1 MADTGR
7 FLIGESFVRACLP
20 VRPAD
25 SHKGTFGRVLAV
37 CGHYGMA
44 GAAMLSGEAALRSGA
59 GLLTV
64 ALPRSIYPIVASRLA
79 EAVYL
84 PLPETA
90 DGTLSKAAWPPLKQ
104 ELERTTALL
113 VGCGLGRSPES
124 DAMVLAL
131 LRAATC
137 PTVLDADGLNAVA
150 AHIHTV
156 KTSGQPLCLTPH
168 SGEASRLLDRPVE
181 EIEADRIGAARKL
194 SEQWDA
200 VVVLKGH
207 RTVIAAPGHP
217 TLVNPTGCSGMA
229 TGGSGDLLA
238 GMIVSLAAQGMTLYE
253 AALSAVYLH
262 GLAGERASARLSE
275 HGMVPSDMLPEIAR
289 LFSEYEPKA

>member
-1 MADTGR
+1 MADTER
-7 FLIGESFVRACLP
+7 YLIGESFVRACLP
-20 VRPAD
+20 ARPAD
-25 SHKGTFGRVLAV
+25 SHKGTFGHVLAV
-37 CGHYGMA
+37 CGHDGMA
-44 GAAMLSGEAALRSGA
+44 GAAMLSGEAVLRSGA

-64 ALPRSIYPIVASRLA
+64 ALPRSIYPIVASRLR

-84 PLPETA
+84 PLPETVG
-90 DGTLSKAAWPPLKQ
+90 GTLSKMAWPQLQ
-104 ELERTTALL
+104 EQLSRATALL

-137 PTVLDADGLNAVA
+137 PTVLDADGLNAAA

-168 SGEASRLLDRPVE
+168 VGEASRLLGLTIN
-181 EIEADRIGAARKL
+181 EIEADRLGAAREL

-229 TGGSGDLLA
+229 TGGSGDVLA
-238 GMIVSLAAQGMTLYE
+238 GMIVSLAAQGLPLYE
-253 AALSAVYLH
+253 AALVAVYLH
-262 GLAGERASARLSE
+262 GLAGERAAAHLSE
-275 HGMVPSDMLPEIAR
+275 HGMLPTDMLFELAR

>member
-1 MADTGR
+1 MADER
-7 FLIGESFVRACLP
+7 YLIGESFVRACLP
-20 VRPAD
+20 VRDPD
-25 SHKGTFGRVLAV
+25 GHKGTFGHVLAV
-37 CGHYGMA
+37 CGHDGMA
-44 GAAMLSGEAALRSGA
+44 GTAMLSGEAALRCGA

-64 ALPRSIYPIVASRLA
+64 ALPRGIYGIVASRLA

-90 DGTLSKAAWPPLKQ
+90 DGTLSKEAWPTLKQ
-104 ELERTTALL
+104 QLSRTNALL

-137 PTVLDADGLNAVA
+137 PTVLDADGLNAAA

-156 KTSGQPLCLTPH
+156 KTGGQPLCLTPH
-168 SGEASRLLDRPVE
+168 AGEASRLLGW
-181 EIEADRIGAARKL
+181 EIEAIQADRLGAARAL
-194 SEQWDA
+194 AERWQA
-200 VVVLKGH
+200 VVVLKGR
-207 RTVIAAPGHP
+207 RTVIAAPNYP
-217 TLVNPTGCSGMA
+217 TLINPTGCSGMA
-229 TGGSGDLLA
+229 TGGSGDVLA
-238 GMIVSLAAQGMTLYE
+238 GMIVSLAAQGLPMFE
-253 AALSAVYLH
+253 AALTAVYLH

-275 HGMVPSDMLPEIAR
+275 HGMLPSDMLPEIAR